1 MAGKKDQTV
10 TFHPAEGVWRD
21 GGGKEL
27 PPPAQV
33 SNLTPAFSAPTTA
46 PADGNVAPESPSVP
60 SGT

>member
-1 MAGKKDQTV
+1 MAGKKDATV

-21 GGGKEL
+21 DAGKEVKRDA
-27 PPPAQV
+27 PV

-46 PADGNVAPESPSVP
+46 PADANAAPPSPSVP